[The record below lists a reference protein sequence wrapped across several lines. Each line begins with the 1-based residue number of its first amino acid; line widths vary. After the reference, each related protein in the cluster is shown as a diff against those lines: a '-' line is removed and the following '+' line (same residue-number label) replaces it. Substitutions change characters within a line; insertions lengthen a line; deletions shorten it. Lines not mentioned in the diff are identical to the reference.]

1 MVTEIS
7 ASVPLLAIKIGGSQ
21 IADELAGALAE
32 VVVESDRYLPTMS
45 TAKFHLNNPQKGF
58 RLDWPDTT
66 MKDYLS
72 TGKELE
78 IVERKANGQEKSIFK
93 GEITSL
99 ALEYGGMLSE
109 SLYVALQA
117 QDRSHRLHRGCKTR
131 TFLNMK
137 LSDIASKI
145 AQENGLSADVH
156 ATSGVFE
163 YVAQV
168 GQTDWDFLWQLA
180 HRVGYEVL
188 VVDRKLLFKKPQHSG
203 QPVTLEWGVQLLQF
217 RVRAATAFQAS
228 KVTVRGWDGLEQKA
242 LVGTATNG
250 TGAPQIGESRSGAAQ
265 AKQAFGDAE
274 VVITDIPVDTQEDAQ
289 NIAASLA
296 DTIACDHIHAEG
308 VCIGNAAI
316 VPGAMV
322 ELKGIGSRF
331 SGKYYVTA
339 TTHRYSGAAGYTTTF
354 VVGGRRPDTLS
365 EALGYGQKAD
375 RGTQRISGVVPAVV
389 TNLADPKNLGRVKVK
404 FPWMGTT
411 TPQGQ
416 EVESRWA
423 RVAVPDAGPQRGME
437 WLPEVNDEV
446 LVAFE
451 HGDINRPYVIGGL
464 WSNKNKPPEN
474 VISNGKNNK
483 RVMKSRSGH
492 QIILDDSDGA
502 EQIIIRDKT
511 GKNELIIDSKQNT
524 LSINIEKD
532 ITIQAKGKVTVKAT
546 GDMALQCANFSLNAS
561 QKCEI
566 KANAQMDITTNATLN
581 MSGSQTSVEG
591 KGRVEVKS
599 NGQASVNSSGI
610 LQIRGSLVQ
619 IN

>member
-1 MVTEIS
+1 MVTQTK
-7 ASVPLLAIKIGGSQ
+7 ASVPLLSVKVAGSN
-21 IADELAGALAE
+21 IASELAEALAE
-32 VVVESDRYLPTMS
+32 VVVESDRYLPS
-45 TAKFHLNNPQKGF
+45 LAIVKFHLNSPQKGF
-58 RLDWPDTT
+58 RLDWPDST

-93 GEITSL
+93 GEVTALSL
-99 ALEYGGMLSE
+99 DYGGLVSE
-109 SLYVALQA
+109 SLHLTLQA
-117 QDRSHRLHRGCKTR
+117 QARSHRLHRGCKTR
-131 TFLNMK
+131 TFLNVK
-137 LSDIASKI
+137 LSDIASRI
-145 AQENGLSADVH
+145 ASDNNLSADVQP
-156 ATSGVFE
+156 TSGVFE

-168 GQTDWDFLWQLA
+168 GQTDWDFLSQLA

-188 VVDRKLLFKKPQHSG
+188 VVDKRLLFKKPQQSG

-217 RVRAATAFQAS
+217 QVRAATQFQAS
-228 KVTVRGWDGLEQKA
+228 KVTVRGWDSLEQKP
-242 LVGTATNG
+242 LVGTATSG
-250 TGAPQIGESRSGAAQ
+250 TGAPQIGESRSGAEQ

-289 NIAASLA
+289 GIARSLA
-296 DTIACDHIHAEG
+296 DAIACDHIHAEG
-308 VCIGNAAI
+308 VCIGDSAI
-316 VPGAMV
+316 APGVMV

-339 TTHRYSGAAGYTTTF
+339 ATHHYSGDRGYTTTF

-365 EALGYGQKAD
+365 EALGRGQRDA
-375 RGTQRISGVVPAVV
+375 RGTGRIAGVVPAIV
-389 TNLADPKNLGRVKVK
+389 TNMDDPKNLGRVKVK
-404 FPWMGTT
+404 FPWMPT

-416 EVESRWA
+416 EVESCWA

-451 HGDINRPYVIGGL
+451 HGDIHRPYIIGGL

-492 QIILDDSDGA
+492 QIILDDTDGA
-502 EQIIIRDKT
+502 EQIVIRDKT
-511 GKNELIIDSKQNT
+511 GKNELIIDSKQNNLT
-524 LSINIEKD
+524 ISIEKD

-546 GDMALQCANFSLNAS
+546 GDIALQCANFSLNAS

-591 KGRVEVKS
+591 KGRIEVKS